1 MRGFMPRT
9 FIISEVK
16 MENNELLTALQ
27 NLKKKIDSY
36 KSTQASIEKLK
47 SRQSELTKKKE

>member
-1 MRGFMPRT
+1 
-9 FIISEVK
+9 
-16 MENNELLTALQ
+16 MENNKLLAALQ

-47 SRQSELTKKKE
+47 SRKSKLTEKNK